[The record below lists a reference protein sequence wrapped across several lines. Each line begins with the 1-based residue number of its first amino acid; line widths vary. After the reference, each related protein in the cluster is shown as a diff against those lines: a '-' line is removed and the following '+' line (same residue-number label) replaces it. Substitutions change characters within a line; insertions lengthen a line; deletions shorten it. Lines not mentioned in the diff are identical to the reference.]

1 MSVRMQTGRGIE
13 IETRKASHMSY
24 PDPRYLGDT
33 GEISATFRRSD
44 HEPELRIGSGTAIS
58 YLATGGSTD
67 GKFGLYRVDMRART
81 PGARAHFHRTMSES
95 FFILSGTIR
104 LFNGKRWIDSTAGD
118 FLHVP
123 EGGVHAFHNE
133 SDEWASMLLLFAPG
147 GPREGYFE
155 ALAEIA
161 AGRTFSDE
169 EWTELCRRHHTYFL

>member
-169 EWTELCRRHHTYFL
+169 EWTELCRRHDNYFL